1 MGYSTKQYE
10 KYIIVE
16 ACNLDTLQS
25 KVTAL
30 LSTGSYE
37 LTGGVTFNLKGGLV
51 GSYLQPMV
59 KVKYISEDFGPY

>member
-1 MGYSTKQYE
+1 MRYSTKQYE

-30 LSTGSYE
+30 LSTGGYE
-37 LTGGVTFNLKGGLV
+37 LTGGVTFNPKGGLV

-59 KVKYISEDFGPY
+59 KVKHVSEDFGPY